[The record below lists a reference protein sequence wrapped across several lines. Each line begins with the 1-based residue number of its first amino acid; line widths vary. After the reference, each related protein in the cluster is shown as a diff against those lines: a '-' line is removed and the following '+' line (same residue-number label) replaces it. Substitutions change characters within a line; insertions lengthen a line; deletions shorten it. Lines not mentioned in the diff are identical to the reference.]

1 MEINNKIKVIDFLDT
16 LISIEKV
23 SQYALGESLKLFGG
37 RNTVIQLLFNF
48 FIAEPDKLEDDN
60 YSNIYKSI
68 LFDCSLNQTYIDD
81 WDEVWYLV
89 KDLPLKFI
97 VNALEEY
104 PPGKK
109 SIQGE
114 DRALMYLLNNYYNCN
129 YLTKDIY
136 NELKSLFESEPINFK
151 KFRKQEQFKIKILE
165 FRDLEWLKENYSEF
179 SFDRDEILSLL
190 KQVIIN
196 NRLDNLMKFS
206 LFIDIVR
213 FFAPFNTI
221 NKRYRDAFILEIF
234 EGIWGIEVIDEEGD
248 EEKYNLLVENFPE
261 IDFESDNSKDIKDN
275 IDIVCK
281 EEADHI
287 TKHLQNNQN
296 YRHD

>member
-1 MEINNKIKVIDFLDT
+1 MEINNKIKVTDFLDT
-16 LISIEKV
+16 LIEIENV
-23 SQYALGESLKLFGG
+23 SQYALGKSLKLFGG
-37 RNTVIQLLFNF
+37 RNNVIQLLFNF
-48 FIAEPDKLEDDN
+48 FTTEPDKLEDDN
-60 YSNIYKSI
+60 YSTLYKSI
-68 LFDCSLNQTYIDD
+68 LFDCSLNQTYKDD

-97 VNALEEY
+97 VNTLEEY

-114 DRALMYLLNNYYNCN
+114 DRALSFLLNNYYNCN

-136 NELKSLFESEPINFK
+136 NELKSLFECEPIDFK

-165 FRDLEWLKENYSEF
+165 FNDLEWLKENYSEF
-179 SFDRDEILSLL
+179 SFDRDEILNLL

-196 NRLDNLMKFS
+196 NKLDNLMKFD
-206 LFIDIVR
+206 LFIDVVK
-213 FFAPFNTI
+213 FFAPYNTI
-221 NKRYRDAFILEIF
+221 NKRYRDAFILEVFESI
-234 EGIWGIEVIDEEGD
+234 EGIEMLDEEWD
-248 EEKYNLLVENFPE
+248 KEKYKLLVENFPE
-261 IDFESDNSKDIKDN
+261 IDFEIDNSKDIKDS

-287 TKHLQNNQN
+287 TKQLQNNPN